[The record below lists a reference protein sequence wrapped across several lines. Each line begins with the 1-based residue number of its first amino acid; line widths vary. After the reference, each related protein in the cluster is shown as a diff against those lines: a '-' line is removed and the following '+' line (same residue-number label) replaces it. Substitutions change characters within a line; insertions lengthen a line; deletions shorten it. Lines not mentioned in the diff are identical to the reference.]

1 LRVLFKNWRWHMTE
15 LEYYKAVSELQAECL
30 IKDKVIHELQ
40 YLITDL
46 KYQIAML
53 ERALRE

>member
-1 LRVLFKNWRWHMTE
+1 MTE

-30 IKDKVIHELQ
+30 TKDKVIHELQ

-46 KYQIAML
+46 KYQIAIL
-53 ERALRE
+53 EKALHD

>member
-1 LRVLFKNWRWHMTE
+1 MTE

-30 IKDKVIHELQ
+30 SKDKVIHELQ